1 MPLDSPRTIRS
12 LPRSFTSKRGEL
24 VRLALLDHRDRDR
37 LVAMYLA
44 YQPRASFQG
53 LPPLKDVVCVQW
65 VHDMVRTGVNVVALA
80 GGAVVGHIALFRV
93 NRRKCEMLV
102 VVSPAQQD
110 SGIGTELTRSIVL
123 AARELGFEKMWL
135 PVAASNLRARHVYQ
149 KCGFRYVSDKLA
161 RELDMEL
168 DLTAVEV
175 EPAETSYIDAAE
187 PGARAPHAPLAPLPW
202 PAGEMTSP
210 A

>member
-1 MPLDSPRTIRS
+1 MPLDTPRTIRS
-12 LPRSFTSKRGEL
+12 LPRSFTSKRGEP

-53 LPPLKDVVCVQW
+53 LPPLKDAVCVRW

-80 GGAVVGHIALFRV
+80 DGDVVGHIALFPV

-102 VVSPAQQD
+102 VVSPAQQN
-110 SGIGTELTRSIVL
+110 SGIGTELTRSIVQ
-123 AARELGFEKMWL
+123 AARELGYEKMWL

-161 RELDMEL
+161 RELDMEM

-175 EPAETSYIDAAE
+175 EPPGTSYIDAAE
-187 PGARAPHAPLAPLPW
+187 PAVPTPHASIVPLPW